1 MGQMSNNGKKLH
13 VRHIKEPT
21 NEILRYINDRRHGI
35 VKSLKTK
42 WPKFNKQC
50 MGGIEPN
57 SIYTI
62 AGISGSGKSAF
73 ANSLE
78 TDLFEL
84 NPKEE
89 FIVLSFNFEM
99 LGSKQVGR
107 KLSQRLKKTTTE
119 LYSGTDEIRDAFTES
134 DYDRIVQHAKEIEQ
148 YPIYYV
154 DSPGT
159 VEEIRNTIIDFSLSP
174 IAKGKWLVIFLD
186 HTLLT
191 KGKTGDKERETLFE
205 LQRMFMEIKKFN
217 RNTIIQLSQMNREIE
232 DKERLTNP
240 SLHFPVRRDIFGGKC
255 NHLQVLSYN

>member
-1 MGQMSNNGKKLH
+1 
-13 VRHIKEPT
+13 
-21 NEILRYINDRRHGI
+21 
-35 VKSLKTK
+35 
-42 WPKFNKQC
+42 
-50 MGGIEPN
+50 
-57 SIYTI
+57 
-62 AGISGSGKSAF
+62 
-73 ANSLE
+73 
-78 TDLFEL
+78 
-84 NPKEE
+84 
-89 FIVLSFNFEM
+89 M

-119 LYSGTDEIRDAFTES
+119 LYSGTDEIRDAFTQS
-134 DYDRIVQHAKEIEQ
+134 DYDRIVLHAKEIEQ

-205 LQRMFMEIKKFN
+205 LQRMFMEVKKFN

-232 DKERLTNP
+232 DKDRITNP
-240 SLHFPVRRDIFGGKC
+240 TLHFPVRRDIFGGDSVFQASDYVIVLHRPEIIGITAYGNKRPEGWPVKDLVYMHFLKLREGEPKILVFE
-255 NHLQVLSYN
+255 NHLKHNTLEEIDFSSIINNK